1 MRNLLAIVLV
11 VSLLTAAL
19 PACKAGNVPTPDT
32 QATVNAAVAATGTS
46 QAGVQATVNA
56 AVKATTAAPTP
67 TRASVATATAAAPT
81 PAAAPKA
88 PTVAPTPTPMDYATM
103 SEEELAA
110 LIDQAVAE
118 AVVSTQQSSDAATS
132 ATADSTITQQE
143 AAALLAY
150 VMNAEQAITYAEELI
165 DTYYGLYAD
174 LATETLAVLQATDQD
189 LAAMEDSIAALN
201 ATLTEIN
208 KALSQGLAL
217 AEQTLAQL
225 NAAAKNASDKAAQ
238 AQAEAQNWTK
248 SLPADLDKRATAALA
263 VKPTQIASNRQ
274 GAISSAFDYLDA
286 VRQAMDDNKI
296 TVAELAQI
304 AQLGANASAGL
315 KALGGPSLQ
324 QASSSIDMLTSQ
336 LARGQVPQAKAG
348 LGSLEASLGA
358 RPPKLRP

>member
-1 MRNLLAIVLV
+1 MRNQFTIVLV
-11 VSLLTAAL
+11 VSLLAAAL
-19 PACKAGNVPTPDT
+19 PAC
-32 QATVNAAVAATGTS
+32 NAA
-46 QAGVQATVNA
+46 NA
-56 AVKATTAAPTP
+56 PTVKATTAAPTP
-67 TRASVATATAAAPT
+67 TLASIATATAVAPT
-81 PAAAPKA
+81 PAVAPKA
-88 PTVAPTPTPMDYATM
+88 PTIAPTPTPMDYVTM

-118 AVVSTQQSSDAATS
+118 AVVSTQQSSAATTS
-132 ATADSTITQQE
+132 ATTDGTVTQQE
-143 AAALLAY
+143 AAALVAY
-150 VMNAEQAITYAEELI
+150 AMNAEQAIAYAEELI
-165 DTYYGLYAD
+165 DAYYGLYAD
-174 LATETLAVLQATDQD
+174 LATETLAVLQAMDQD

-201 ATLTEIN
+201 ATLTEID

-217 AEQTLAQL
+217 AEQTLTQL
-225 NAAAKNASDKAAQ
+225 NTAAKNATGKAAQ
-238 AQAEAQNWTK
+238 AQAKAQNWVK

-274 GAISSAFDYLDA
+274 GAILSAFDYLDA
-286 VRQAMDDNKI
+286 VRQAMGDNKI
-296 TVAELAQI
+296 TKNELTQI

-324 QASSSIDMLTSQ
+324 VSGSIDKLTGQ